1 MCVVSAKG
9 AAFLLSPPKDGFAVA
24 NLGQRP
30 RNSPA
35 PTSPSAEGAIH
46 VVATG
51 SPQDESVRCA
61 DLWPV
66 PLSAAFTTARRA
78 VATAAG
84 MSDGAWSVVSL
95 VTPQATTKGGANYPV
110 VEAFVSNA
118 WFGAWHKHR
127 YNAADTAASTATQS
141 LPQAADRLSYR
152 RSDRWQRGANN
163 VFRLLQ

>member
-61 DLWPV
+61 DLWPF

-95 VTPQATTKGGANYPV
+95 VTPRATTKGGANYPV

-127 YNAADTAASTATQS
+127 YNAADTAASTAYSVTS
-141 LPQAADRLSYR
+141 S
-152 RSDRWQRGANN
+152 SC
-163 VFRLLQ
+163 

>member
-51 SPQDESVRCA
+51 SPQDESVRGA

-66 PLSAAFTTARRA
+66 GLVGRA
-78 VATAAG
+78 VLCPPPLVQKI
-84 MSDGAWSVVSL
+84 GAHGVARP
-95 VTPQATTKGGANYPV
+95 T
-110 VEAFVSNA
+110 
-118 WFGAWHKHR
+118 
-127 YNAADTAASTATQS
+127 
-141 LPQAADRLSYR
+141 
-152 RSDRWQRGANN
+152 WQR
-163 VFRLLQ
+163 LLGKQRVSRCVLLA